1 MNFIEHLWCSLENLK
16 TKSFH
21 QYLVNFV
28 IKIIRFIEPC
38 HSERSAAKWRI
49 SLWREIFSK
58 SVNRKNSVLHRTSM
72 MFLIE
77 LKNEIISPILSEF
90 CDKNNPFH
98 RALSFWTKRSK
109 VKNLYIMKKIFRFIL
124 PLKMTK
130 CFTCNTNFQSMSI

>member
-1 MNFIEHLWCSLENLK
+1 MYFIEHLWCSLENLK

-49 SLWREIFSK
+49 SLWRERFSK
-58 SVNRKNSVLHRTSM
+58 SVNRKTCVLHRTSM
-72 MFLIE
+72 MFLRE
-77 LKNEIISPILSEF
+77 LKNAIISPILSEL
-90 CDKNNPFH
+90 CDKNKPH
-98 RALSFWTKRSK
+98 HKTLSFWTKRSK

-130 CFTCNTNFQSMSI
+130 CFICNTNFRSMSI